1 MIGVAVVGYGYWGPN
16 LVRNFAQTEGAVMS
30 VCCDADTRRLDLARK
45 RFPTLNCTTDFDE
58 ALRHPDIDAV
68 AIATPVHTHYE
79 LAKRAIKAGKHV
91 LVEKPLTTR
100 VDHAEEL
107 VMLAEKQGVAL
118 MVDHVFVYSP
128 PVLKMK
134 ELVAQG
140 RLGKLYFIDSVRI
153 NLGLFQ
159 HDINVVWDLA
169 PHDLSIVDF
178 LLDRLPISLSAYGGI
193 HANQEIED
201 VAYLNLD
208 YGDGLIANFHV
219 NWLSPVKVR
228 QMIIGGSERSL
239 IYNDLDVDEK
249 IKVYDRGI
257 EVGADLEQ
265 RHNIMVSY
273 RSGDVWS
280 PNLAT
285 SEPLSRMT
293 EHFISCARNGQ
304 PPISDGK
311 VGLRVVKI
319 LAAAQRS
326 IKSQNGRVNI
336 ES

>member
-1 MIGVAVVGYGYWGPN
+1 MTGIAIIGYGYWGPN
-16 LVRNFAQTEGAVMS
+16 LARNFAETEGASLAMV
-30 VCCDADTRRLDLARK
+30 CDADPKRLALAQK
-45 RFPTLNCTTDFDE
+45 RFPAVAVGADFDE
-58 ALRHPDIDAV
+58 ALRNPAIDAV

-79 LAKRAIKAGKHV
+79 LAKRAINAGKHV
-91 LVEKPLTTR
+91 LVEKPLTAR

-107 VMLAEKQGVAL
+107 VALAEKKGVVL

-140 RLGKLYFIDSVRI
+140 RLGKLFFIDSVRI

-159 HDINVVWDLA
+159 HDVNVVWDLA

-178 LLDRLPISLSAYGGI
+178 LVERLPISLSAVGAM
-193 HANQEIED
+193 HANSDIED
-201 VAYLNLD
+201 VAYLTLD
-208 YGDGLIANFHV
+208 YGEGLIANFHV

-228 QMIIGGSERSL
+228 QMIIGGSERGL

-257 EVGADLEQ
+257 DVGSDPNERSKAL
-265 RHNIMVSY
+265 ISY
-273 RSGDVWS
+273 RSGDIWS

-285 SEPLSRMT
+285 REPLSRMAQD
-293 EHFISCARNGQ
+293 FITCIESGGR
-304 PPISDGK
+304 PVSDGQS
-311 VGLRVVKI
+311 GLRIVKI
-319 LAAAQRS
+319 LDAAQRS
-326 IKSQNGRVNI
+326 IKSQNVRINI
-336 ES
+336 